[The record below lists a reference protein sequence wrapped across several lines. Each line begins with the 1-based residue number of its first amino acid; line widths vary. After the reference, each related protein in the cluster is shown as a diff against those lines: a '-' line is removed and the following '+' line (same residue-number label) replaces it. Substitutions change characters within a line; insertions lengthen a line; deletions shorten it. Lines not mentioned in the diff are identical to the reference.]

1 MIAAFTAVP
10 APLFVSVTV
19 QEKEPPALMVCVA
32 GVFVMPSVG
41 QFSVVVAEA
50 VTLLTP
56 VADPVAVFVMPLE
69 LQLVPAVVVALM
81 MAVIVPLGARSFGPH
96 VSVPLVMAQDAS
108 LPAPSV

>member
-1 MIAAFTAVP
+1 MDRF
-10 APLFVSVTV
+10 
-19 QEKEPPALMVCVA
+19 
-32 GVFVMPSVG
+32 G
-41 QFSVVVAEA
+41 QAIVVLAEA

-56 VADPVAVFVMPLE
+56 EADPVAVFWKPLE

-96 VSVPLVMAQDAS
+96 VSVPLVMTQDAS